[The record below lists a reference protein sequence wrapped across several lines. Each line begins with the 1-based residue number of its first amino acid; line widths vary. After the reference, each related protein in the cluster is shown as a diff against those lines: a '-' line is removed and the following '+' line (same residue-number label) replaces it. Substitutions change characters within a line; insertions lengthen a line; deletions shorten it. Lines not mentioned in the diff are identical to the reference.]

1 MGIQD
6 LQNIWWLFVVVI
18 GGTIALVFR
27 IGWKARAQAHRIEM
41 VEEAS
46 KRHDDDLSQIMMA
59 EFAML
64 DGLKQLNCNGN
75 VTVAYRN
82 LQNYLAQRK

>member
-1 MGIQD
+1 MQALKD
-6 LQNIWWLFVVVI
+6 WWWLIGVVAGI
-18 GGTIALVFR
+18 LIAIFK
-27 IGWKARAQAHRIEM
+27 IGWKAKAQAHRIDTL
-41 VEEAS
+41 EEIS

-59 EFAML
+59 QFAML

>member
-1 MGIQD
+1 MQELKD
-6 LQNIWWLFVVVI
+6 WWWLLVTTI
-18 GGTIALVFR
+18 GGVLGAIFR
-27 IGWKARAQAHRIEM
+27 IGWKAKAQAQRINTL
-41 VEEAS
+41 EELAR
-46 KRHDDDLSQIMMA
+46 RHDEDSSQIMMA
-59 EFAML
+59 QFAVL

>member
-1 MGIQD
+1 MNIKDLQD
-6 LQNIWWLFVVVI
+6 LWWLFVVVI
-18 GGTIALVFR
+18 LGTLAFVFR
-27 IGWKARAQAHRIEM
+27 FGWKAKAQAHRIDTL
-41 VEEAS
+41 EEIS

-59 EFAML
+59 QFAML

-82 LQNYLAQRK
+82 LQNYLTQRK